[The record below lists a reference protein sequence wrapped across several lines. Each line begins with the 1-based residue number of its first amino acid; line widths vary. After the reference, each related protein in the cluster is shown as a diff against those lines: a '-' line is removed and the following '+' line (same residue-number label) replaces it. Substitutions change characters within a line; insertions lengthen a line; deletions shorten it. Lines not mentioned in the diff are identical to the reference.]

1 MLLEIVNAFRSGQ
14 ERLVMSK
21 ILILIVGLFLAVF
34 LSGCATAPGD
44 EKARVKCPAC
54 GMEFDALI
62 QTRF

>member
-1 MLLEIVNAFRSGQ
+1 
-14 ERLVMSK
+14 MSK
-21 ILILIVGLFLAVF
+21 ILILIASLFLAMF
-34 LSGCATAPGD
+34 LSGCATAPVD